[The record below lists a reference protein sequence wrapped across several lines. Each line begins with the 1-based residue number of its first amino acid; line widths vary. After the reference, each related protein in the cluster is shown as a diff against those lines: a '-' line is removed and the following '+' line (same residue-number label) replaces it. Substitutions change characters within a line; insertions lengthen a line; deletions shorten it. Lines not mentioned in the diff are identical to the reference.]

1 MKTLV
6 TQRRRDE
13 LAAMLIQYGH
23 IDASAQAAVYGVSRE
38 TIRKDLLYLE
48 RIGLARKGYGGAVI
62 ASGITEQSFLEK
74 SVENQ
79 SEKQRIAAAGR
90 ALIEPG
96 DIILLDSGSTVCA
109 LARLLAMQPMEITIF
124 TNSLKSAQ
132 VLMDAGIACYMLGG
146 QVRTSSGA
154 VTGPFAVQQLSVLH
168 AHKAFL
174 GASGWTGYGPGI
186 ESFEEAQ
193 IKQAMIAAADQSYL
207 LCDSSKAGRTAMLQF
222 CQWQSL
228 NRLITDNKLDRARC
242 DALSNHLPVDRV

>member
-13 LAAMLIQYGH
+13 LASMLIQNGH
-23 IDASAQAAVYGVSRE
+23 IDASAQAVVYGVSRE

-79 SEKQRIAAAGR
+79 AEKQRIAVAAR
-90 ALIEPG
+90 TLIEPG

-109 LARLLAMQPMEITIF
+109 LARLLAMQPVEVTIF

-132 VLMDAGIACYMLGG
+132 VLMDAGISCILLGG
-146 QVRTSSGA
+146 QVRPSSGA

-174 GASGWTGYGPGI
+174 GASGWSIKGPGI

-193 IKQAMIAAADQSYL
+193 VKQAMIAAADHSHL
-207 LCDSSKAGRTAMLQF
+207 LCDSSKAGRSAMLQF
-222 CQWQSL
+222 CRWQEL
-228 NRLITDNKLDRARC
+228 GRLITDDGIDETQC
-242 DALSNHLPVDRV
+242 ETLSKHLRVDRV